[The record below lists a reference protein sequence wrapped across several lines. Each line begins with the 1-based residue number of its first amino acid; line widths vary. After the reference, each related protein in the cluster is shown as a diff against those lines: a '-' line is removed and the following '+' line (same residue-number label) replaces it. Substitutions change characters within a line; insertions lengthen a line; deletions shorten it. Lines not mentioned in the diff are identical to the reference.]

1 MKELIPK
8 DDHGIFADTKG
19 RALVDSRFVA
29 AEFDKQHQHVLRDIE
44 NLDCSPEFNQS
55 NFGRVDYL
63 DAKGEKRPAYAMTR
77 DGFMFLVMGY
87 RGKKA
92 AAIKEAYIKR
102 FNQME
107 RFIGDV
113 VTARTEFP
121 LLTQN
126 ICLLHDSPRPYHF
139 SNECDMLNR
148 LVIGKTAK
156 EFREER
162 GLQKGTSIRPYLTPE
177 QIRLLDVLQKVDVGL
192 LLSVPNL
199 EQRKHW
205 LEFYKMKTENK
216 GKRLGKGA

>member
-1 MKELIPK
+1 
-8 DDHGIFADTKG
+8 
-19 RALVDSRFVA
+19 
-29 AEFDKQHQHVLRDIE
+29 
-44 NLDCSPEFNQS
+44 
-55 NFGRVDYL
+55 
-63 DAKGEKRPAYAMTR
+63 MTR

-107 RFIGDV
+107 KFIGDV

-126 ICLLHDSPRPYHF
+126 ICLLHENPRPYHF

-156 EFREER
+156 EFREEH
-162 GLQKGTSIRPYLTPE
+162 GIEKKTSIRPYLTPD
-177 QIRLLDVLQKVDVGL
+177 QIKLLDTLQKVDIGL

-205 LEFYKMKTENK
+205 LEFYKMKAENK
-216 GKRLGKGA
+216 RLTKKGA

>member
-1 MKELIPK
+1 M
-8 DDHGIFADTKG
+8 AQ
-19 RALVDSRFVA
+19 
-29 AEFDKQHQHVLRDIE
+29 EFEKQHQHVLRDIDG
-44 NLDCSPEFNQS
+44 LDCSDEFRQS
-55 NFGRVDYL
+55 NFGLTSYTDQWNR
-63 DAKGEKRPAYAMTR
+63 KQKCCAMTR

-107 RFIGDV
+107 KFIGDV

-126 ICLLHDSPRPYHF
+126 ICLLHENPRPYHF

-156 EFREER
+156 EFREEH
-162 GLQKGTSIRPYLTPE
+162 GIEKKTSIRPYLTPD
-177 QIRLLDVLQKVDVGL
+177 QIKLLDTLQKVDIGL

-205 LEFYKMKTENK
+205 LEFYKMKAENK
-216 GKRLGKGA
+216 RLTKKGA